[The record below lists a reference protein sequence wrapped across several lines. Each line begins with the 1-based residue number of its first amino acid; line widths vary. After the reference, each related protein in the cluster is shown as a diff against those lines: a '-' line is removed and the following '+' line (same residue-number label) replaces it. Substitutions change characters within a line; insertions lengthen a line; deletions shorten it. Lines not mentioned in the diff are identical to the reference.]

1 MDLHKLVELPHGEAT
16 KRIKA
21 AGKWDESK
29 VESDGEE
36 REWIVTV
43 HVDYKE
49 YETRRIQVWALSY
62 EEACEKAEDEAHD
75 DYDVITA
82 EAVKAERV

>member
-1 MDLHKLVELPHGEAT
+1 MNLHELVNLPHSEAT

-36 REWIVTV
+36 REWIVSV
-43 HVDYKE
+43 DVDYRE
-49 YETRRIQVWALSY
+49 NETRRIQVTATSY
-62 EEACEKAEDEAHD
+62 DEACEKAVDKAHE
-75 DYDVITA
+75 DYDVIDATA
-82 EAVKAERV
+82 LEATTV